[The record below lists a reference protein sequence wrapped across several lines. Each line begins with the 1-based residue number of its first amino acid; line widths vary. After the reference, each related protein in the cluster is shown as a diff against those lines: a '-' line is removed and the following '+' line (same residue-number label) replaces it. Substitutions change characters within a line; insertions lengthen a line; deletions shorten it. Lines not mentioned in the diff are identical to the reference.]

1 MVMLAPV
8 GLVLFLAG
16 PVQTEPAI
24 RRAPARSGL
33 SWAEA
38 DALSETL
45 EQVERRFKAGK
56 PLRREPLVVTEVQ
69 LNSYLNLTLGPKLP
83 PGISELEVQ
92 MTGGGLLVQ
101 GKVDLDRVPLKRP
114 SDGGFSMLR
123 FLSGVVPVVL
133 SGRLNGQDGLGAID
147 LQEAHLAGVSLPI
160 ALVAQL
166 VSTAS
171 RTAELPQG
179 FDIHAPFPLPYAMRR
194 VRFEPGRA
202 VVDFQ

>member
-1 MVMLAPV
+1 MVMLAPL
-8 GLVLFLAG
+8 GLALFLAG
-16 PVQTEPAI
+16 PVQVDPAI

-38 DALSETL
+38 DALAETL

-56 PLRREPLVVTEVQ
+56 PLRREPLVVTEIQ
-69 LNSYLNLTLGPKLP
+69 LNSYLSLTLGPKLP

-114 SDGGFSMLR
+114 SDGFSMLR
-123 FLSGVVPVVL
+123 FISGVVPVVL
-133 SGRLNGQDGLGAID
+133 SGGLRGQDGLGAID
-147 LQEAHLAGVSLPI
+147 LQEAHLAGISLPI

-171 RTAELPQG
+171 RSAELPQG

-202 VVDFQ
+202 VVEFQ

>member
-1 MVMLAPV
+1 MVMLAPL
-8 GLVLFLAG
+8 GLVLLLAG
-16 PVQTEPAI
+16 PAQIDPAV
-24 RRAPARSGL
+24 RRAPARAGL

-38 DALSETL
+38 DALAEVL
-45 EQVERRFKAGK
+45 DQVDRRFKAGK
-56 PLRREPLVVTEVQ
+56 PPRREPLVVTEVQ

-114 SDGGFSMLR
+114 TDGFSLLR
-123 FLSGVVPVVL
+123 FVSGVVPVVL
-133 SGRLNGQDGLGAID
+133 SGGLRGQDGQGSID
-147 LQEAHLAGVSLPI
+147 LREAHLSGISLPI

-171 RTAELPQG
+171 RSAELPQG
-179 FDIHAPFPLPYAMRR
+179 FDIYAPFPLPYAMRR

-202 VVDFQ
+202 VVEFQ

>member
-1 MVMLAPV
+1 M
-8 GLVLFLAG
+8 
-16 PVQTEPAI
+16 
-24 RRAPARSGL
+24 
-33 SWAEA
+33 
-38 DALSETL
+38 
-45 EQVERRFKAGK
+45 
-56 PLRREPLVVTEVQ
+56 VTEVQ

-114 SDGGFSMLR
+114 SDGFSLLR
-123 FLSGVVPVVL
+123 FVSGVVPVVL
-133 SGRLNGQDGLGAID
+133 SGGLRGQDGQGAID
-147 LQEAHLAGVSLPI
+147 SRKPTSPASPLPI

-171 RTAELPQG
+171 RSAELPQG

-194 VRFEPGRA
+194 VRFEPGARWWIPVA
-202 VVDFQ
+202 SAISLRGGARRTRTSARSWDDRLQRWTSRRPSST

>member
-8 GLVLFLAG
+8 GLLLFLAG
-16 PVQTEPAI
+16 PVQTDPAI
-24 RRAPARSGL
+24 RRAPAPSGL

-38 DALSETL
+38 DALAETL

-133 SGRLNGQDGLGAID
+133 SGRLKGQDGLGAID

-202 VVDFQ
+202 VVEFQ